1 MAQTLLASNSFGM
14 ENYSMGLLTYKEAV
28 AALAKAQSQ
37 LRTAE
42 TQIEIIDSKRHLE
55 SAQRNLNCTAK
66 RLRQDIEY
74 CIAQGRSDEQIVK
87 LLDPPDEFL
96 SQARAQHATN
106 KKGPSHDASDNSA
119 SERRA

>member
-1 MAQTLLASNSFGM
+1 
-14 ENYSMGLLTYKEAV
+14 MGLLTYKEAV

-42 TQIEIIDSKRHLE
+42 TQIEITDSKRHLE

-66 RLRQDIEY
+66 RLHQDIEY
-74 CIAQGRSDEQIVK
+74 CIAQGRNDEQIIQ
-87 LLDPPDEFL
+87 LLDPPAEFL
-96 SQARAQHATN
+96 SQVRAQHAAHR
-106 KKGPSHDASDNSA
+106 KGPSHDASDNSA